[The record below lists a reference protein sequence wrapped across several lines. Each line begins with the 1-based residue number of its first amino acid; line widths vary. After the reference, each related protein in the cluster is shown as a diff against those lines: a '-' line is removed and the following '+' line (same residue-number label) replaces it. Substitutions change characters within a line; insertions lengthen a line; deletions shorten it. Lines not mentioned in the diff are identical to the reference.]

1 MINKMV
7 KKGRSIIELIVTGI
21 VISHLMLTSTA
32 HAITVQYE
40 LIPLG
45 GNQYRYVYTVTNDGS
60 LGAGVAVKL
69 FDLVFDSASYQ
80 ETSLAIVTSA
90 PLNSQWDEFI
100 LSSILDVP
108 AAYSAFSSTIGIA
121 QGETVSGFA
130 VEFEWIGSA
139 AIPGAQAFQVFDPN
153 TFELL
158 EEGIT
163 THNDNG
169 QLGTPQFTDFHPK
182 VAENVGA
189 VTLTVSRVG
198 GSDGEL
204 TVNYATTSDT
214 ATDGSDYS
222 GATGTLTWADGDN
235 SDKTF
240 MVTIRD
246 DRNPEDPET
255 FTVTLGMPN
264 SGESL
269 DSATI
274 TIVDNTIT
282 LVTLVDFSA
291 TALETEIL
299 LEWQSAIELDN
310 AGFHIWRATGEGW
323 KNGDYSTVIR
333 LTDRLIPAQ
342 GNSIPYSY
350 IDSNVETGLTYY
362 YGLEDID
369 LSGHST
375 FHWDYIDSAT
385 AK

>member
-60 LGAGVAVKL
+60 LGAGVAVSL

-100 LSSILDVP
+100 LSSVLNVP
-108 AAYSAFSSTIGIA
+108 VAYSAFSSTIGIA
-121 QGETVSGFA
+121 PGETVSGFA

-139 AIPGAQAFQVFDPN
+139 ALPGAQPFQVFDPN
-153 TFELL
+153 TFDLL
-158 EEGIT
+158 EEGT
-163 THNDNG
+163 TILIG
-169 QLGTPQFTDFHPK
+169 ESGPQFAISTVE
-182 VAENVGA
+182 VAETA
-189 VTLTVSRVG
+189 STVTLTVRRVG

-204 TVNYATTSDT
+204 TVNYATTDGT
-214 ATDGSDYS
+214 ATDGSDYV
-222 GATGTLTWADGDN
+222 GATGTLTWADGDS

-240 MVTIRD
+240 TVTITD
-246 DRNPEDPET
+246 NSLSEGNKT
-255 FTVTLGMPN
+255 FTVTLTDPV
-264 SGESL
+264 SGQSL
-269 DSATI
+269 DSATV
-274 TIVDNTIT
+274 TIVDDEVT
-282 LVTLVDFSA
+282 LVSLVDFSA

-299 LEWQSAIELDN
+299 LEWQSAFELDN

-323 KNGDYSTVIR
+323 KNGDYSTVTRI
-333 LTDRLIPAQ
+333 TDRLIPAQ

-350 IDSNVETGLTYY
+350 IDTNVESGLTYY